1 MGYIPCFLCGVRLE
15 MKTSKRGKPYFVCD
29 PCGVQLFIR
38 RHRGIER
45 LQKLVSERERLQI
58 PFDRSAHTL
67 AQIQALLNEI
77 QGLKSQIDKSEGV
90 LSFLFEDEDS
100 RKARK
105 LLRIRLENAFSKL
118 RQIAEENSPTP
129 N

>member
-1 MGYIPCFLCGVRLE
+1 MDFIPCFLCGAKLE

-38 RHRGIER
+38 RPNGIEGLRR
-45 LQKLVSERERLQI
+45 LMRERERLQI

-77 QGLKSQIDKSEGV
+77 QGLKSQIEKSEGV

-100 RKARK
+100 RRARK
-105 LLRIRLENAFSKL
+105 LLKKRLENAFAKL
-118 RQIAEENSPTP
+118 RQVAEENSPIP